1 MGSEKMDE
9 KRSEHSPDTRIDNI
23 NYDNPSSSSQHA
35 IEQQKAASQPSGV
48 LGIFSKLG
56 NLPEWHV
63 PGAGLLQ
70 GKALN
75 TAIAW
80 CSCLAFLMFGYDQGV
95 LSGVLTLDGKYSDI

>member
-9 KRSEHSPDTRIDNI
+9 KRSEHSPDARIDNI
-23 NYDNPSSSSQHA
+23 NYGNSSSSQDA

-48 LGIFSKLG
+48 LGFFSKLG

-63 PGAGLLQ
+63 PGIGLLQ
-70 GKALN
+70 GKTLN

-95 LSGVLTLDGKYSDI
+95 LSGVLTLDGKYTDA